1 MLKEYVLKIFS
12 IINIIYPK
20 KSKNIIFISS
30 PDFTDNSFATFIYML
45 GNSSKGYKYIWLVD
59 DAENNRLYLDMTKK
73 YINISNKS
81 LQNIKIIKKK
91 SIAGM
96 LAYIQSKYIFFTHG
110 FYTGMSLPKRQVRM
124 NLWHGMPLKAIGYL
138 NIHGDNSTIPKSS
151 FTLATS
157 DLYQDIMSKVFALSL
172 DNVFVTGQPR
182 CNLLFEKSNCLN
194 KLGITRESYKKIIFW
209 APTYRHSLDFKIKD
223 GLFNHH
229 LPILKEN
236 ELEELNIYLKS
247 IDTFMLIKLHPM
259 DILNSYDFELF
270 TNIKVIKDR
279 VLLEESCQL
288 YSLLSEVD
296 ILLTDYSSIY
306 IDFLLLDRPII
317 FAIDDFEA
325 YKNTRDFVFK
335 KPEQY
340 MPGHLVSTLKSL
352 KTALNDIII
361 NDSDKYAKKRKEFKK
376 EFHKYENSFS
386 KRLIKNLKL

>member
-1 MLKEYVLKIFS
+1 MIVKVIFYIFS
-12 IINIIYPK
+12 TINYIYPK
-20 KSKNIIFISS
+20 SKNKILFISS
-30 PDFTDNSFATFIYML
+30 PDFTDNSFALFKYLIE
-45 GNSSKGYKYIWLVD
+45 NNFKNKEYIWLV
-59 DAENNRLYLDMTKK
+59 NN
-73 YINISNKS
+73 IENKS
-81 LQNIKIIKKK
+81 LYHQMVLENIDIDPVLYKNIKILDKK
-91 SIAGM
+91 SLKGM
-96 LAYIQSKYIFFTHG
+96 FAYIQSKYVYFTHG
-110 FYTGMSLPKRQVRM
+110 FYTGMSISPYQKRI

-138 NIHGDNSTIPKSS
+138 NIHGDNSTIPRSS

-317 FAIDDFEA
+317 FVIDDFEA